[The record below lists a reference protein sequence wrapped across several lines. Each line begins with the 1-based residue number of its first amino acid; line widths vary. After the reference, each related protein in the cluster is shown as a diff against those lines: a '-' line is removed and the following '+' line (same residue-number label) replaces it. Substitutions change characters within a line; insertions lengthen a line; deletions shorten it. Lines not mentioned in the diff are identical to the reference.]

1 MISLKDRKKIILGTA
16 SFDKNYGI
24 NKSIFFKKD
33 EKNSL
38 LKKCVQNKILYI
50 DCSENYNSAMSYF
63 YQNKGILKKFK
74 VIYKINIKN
83 CSQAS
88 EKKLYIKIDNV
99 LKKLKIK
106 NFYCVML
113 HNGEVLK
120 KKIGPKIHNFLLNL
134 KKIKKTNKIG
144 ISTYDINATRSII
157 NKFKFDILQFPYNLF
172 DQRIKTKF
180 FLSFLNKNKIE
191 IHLRSI
197 FLQGLFTL
205 DQKKIP
211 KYFDKWKKNIRE
223 VKIISKKY
231 NISIIDLCI
240 NHALKLNYKD
250 KKIIIGVK
258 NLHQLNEIIN
268 LKKYKIENLQKLRVN
283 QKKLILPYLWKT
295 T

>member
-1 MISLKDRKKIILGTA
+1 M
-16 SFDKNYGI
+16 
-24 NKSIFFKKD
+24 
-33 EKNSL
+33 
-38 LKKCVQNKILYI
+38 
-50 DCSENYNSAMSYF
+50 
-63 YQNKGILKKFK
+63 
-74 VIYKINIKN
+74 
-83 CSQAS
+83 
-88 EKKLYIKIDNV
+88 
-99 LKKLKIK
+99 
-106 NFYCVML
+106 
-113 HNGEVLK
+113 
-120 KKIGPKIHNFLLNL
+120 
-134 KKIKKTNKIG
+134 
-144 ISTYDINATRSII
+144 
-157 NKFKFDILQFPYNLF
+157 
-172 DQRIKTKF
+172 
-180 FLSFLNKNKIE
+180 
-191 IHLRSI
+191 RSI

-268 LKKYKIENLQKLRVN
+268 AKKYKIENLQKLRVN